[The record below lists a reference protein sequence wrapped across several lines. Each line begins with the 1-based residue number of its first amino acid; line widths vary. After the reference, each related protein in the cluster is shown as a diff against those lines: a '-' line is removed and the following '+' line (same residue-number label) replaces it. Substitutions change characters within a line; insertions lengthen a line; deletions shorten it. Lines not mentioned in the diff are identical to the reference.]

1 MHKQPPLSTAPLQ
14 FSFPVPIKAT
24 LSNGTTVHMLPRS
37 TERLITISVG
47 IHTGA
52 LFDVVEGET
61 TMTANMLSR
70 GTTRLNP
77 EDFALE
83 VERRGCSISSH
94 ADRDSTMVTATGL
107 ADHTEALVE
116 LLAECLLQPAFDEAE
131 LQRQLKRRLADVQVN
146 LTDPDWL
153 ASHAHLAV
161 SFPNHGYSRPR
172 EGTPLSIA
180 GISRDTLVRV
190 HQRLLVTPRDI
201 IIAGQ
206 FDPDTIMSI
215 LDGALAALPTSGAT
229 APYPWAEPLVRTAC
243 LAERHDAVQTV
254 IRGGLPS
261 VGYNHPD
268 YVALSLCTGI
278 LGGYT
283 LARLFMVLREQK
295 GYTYGAYALS
305 DVRPHASSIVFQTS
319 VGNHVTHDALATL
332 ATEING
338 LTAQPI
344 TATELDHTRQY
355 MLGTF
360 VRSTETPQQVA
371 SMVWNQVRYALPERY
386 YETYVQRLQQLA
398 LSDLHDVATRYF
410 STERWFL
417 GLCGAPDVVRPAL
430 TGLVDHVLTWDA
442 ESMSVA

>member
-14 FSFPVPIKAT
+14 FSFPVASKAT
-24 LSNGTTVHMLPRS
+24 LANGTTVYLLPRS

-70 GTTRLNP
+70 GTMRLNP
-77 EDFALE
+77 EAFALE

-107 ADHTEALVE
+107 ADHTEALVG

-131 LQRQLKRRLADVQVN
+131 LQRQLKRRLADVHVN

-161 SFPNHGYSRPR
+161 AFPNHGYSRPR
-172 EGTPLSIA
+172 EGTPHSIA
-180 GISRDTLVRV
+180 EISRDTLVRV
-190 HQRLLVTPRDI
+190 HQRFLAAPKDVI
-201 IIAGQ
+201 VAGS
-206 FDPDTIMSI
+206 FDADAIVAQ
-215 LDGALAALPTSGAT
+215 LDSALAAMPGGGAT
-229 APYPWAEPLVRTAC
+229 APYPWAVPTMRAAC

-261 VGYNHPD
+261 VGYDHAD
-268 YVALSLCTGI
+268 YVALSLCTAI

-319 VGNHVTHDALATL
+319 VGNAVTHDALATL

-338 LTAQPI
+338 LAAQPI
-344 TATELDHTRQY
+344 TTRELDYTRQY

-398 LSDLHDVATRYF
+398 LEDLHDVASRYF